1 MSGALEGLN
10 VLDLSRFIAG
20 PFCAQMLGD
29 MGAQSRQNRAARRR
43 GCEASRALLQ
53 RGECLYDGLQP

>member
-1 MSGALEGLN
+1 MSSPLDGVT

-29 MGAQSRQNRAARRR
+29 MGAKVIKVERPGRR
-43 GCEASRALLQ
+43 GRSPPRALLQ
-53 RGECLYDGLQP
+53 GRQHLHDDF